1 MVPASR
7 GIALAYLA
15 WLHIKNIA
23 EIWNVIDT
31 CPCLGNKRVNFL
43 LDVDGKPKIGVI
55 EEKSRESVTEHA
67 TTADDH
73 SANNTNRLTSH
84 LILPDI

>member
-1 MVPASR
+1 
-7 GIALAYLA
+7 
-15 WLHIKNIA
+15 
-23 EIWNVIDT
+23 
-31 CPCLGNKRVNFL
+31 VNFL

-73 SANNTNRLTSH
+73 SADNTNRLTSH
-84 LILPDI
+84 LMLPDI